1 MKILIV
7 GGGVAGLSLAIALK
21 RLGRDADVVERQIND
36 THAGTGLYLPGN
48 ATRAL
53 GQLGLLERVQAA
65 AMPVKN
71 QKILDRHGR
80 LLCNT
85 DTENVWGSCG
95 PCLALAH
102 STAHGLLRDAAPQS
116 AIRYGVS
123 IAEIRQAGAKCD
135 VLFTD
140 GTTGAY
146 DLVVGADGINS
157 RVRKFVSPSTV
168 PAYSDQVSW
177 RFVTRN
183 ATGIDCWTAMLG
195 DGCTMLAIPLSPGQV
210 YVYTD
215 VTLPKGADHE
225 SMRHVHP
232 RQLEGFTAPVFPLI
246 ERASDRTQIHFGRIG
261 RVTMKQWVYGRVVLM
276 GDAAH
281 ASSPSMAEN
290 AGMAMEDALV
300 LAEVLATQADIDAAL
315 AAYEQR
321 RQPRVA
327 WVQKQ
332 CAARDRMRSLPSWA
346 RSGVLR
352 LYGNRLYGRSYEPLL
367 AQP

>member
-21 RLGRDADVVERQIND
+21 RRGLDAHIVERQIND
-36 THAGTGLYLPGN
+36 THAGTGLFLPGN

-53 GQLGLLERVQAA
+53 GQLGLLERIQAQ
-65 AMPVKN
+65 AMPVEN
-71 QKILDRHGR
+71 QTIMDRHGR

-85 DTENVWGSCG
+85 RTADVWGMCG
-95 PCLALAH
+95 PCLALPHASVH
-102 STAHGLLRDAAPQS
+102 SLMRDAVPRS

-123 IAEIRQAGAKCD
+123 ITDIRQAGQKCD

-140 GTTGAY
+140 GASESY

-157 RVRKFVSPSTV
+157 CVRKMVSPSTI
-168 PAYSDQVSW
+168 PEYSNQVSW

-183 ATGIDCWTAMLG
+183 STGIDCWTAMLG
-195 DGCTMLAIPLSPGQV
+195 DGCTLLAIPLTPGQV

-215 VTLPKGADHE
+215 ITLPKGADHE

-232 RQLEGFTAPVFPLI
+232 RQLKGFTAPVFPLVDQV
-246 ERASDRTQIHFGRIG
+246 SDRTQIHFGRIG
-261 RVTMKQWVYGRVVLM
+261 RVVMKQWVFGRIVLM

-300 LAEVLATQADIDAAL
+300 LAETLATQGDVDAAL
-315 AAYEQR
+315 GAYQQR
-321 RQPRVA
+321 RQPRVG

-332 CAARDRMRSLPSWA
+332 CAARDKMRSLPSWA
-346 RSGVLR
+346 RSSVFRMLGNK
-352 LYGNRLYGRSYEPLL
+352 LYRKSYGPLL
-367 AQP
+367 EQP